1 MALTVLAA
9 IAAPVAPVAPVDLF
23 AVALAVTQLEEQ
35 FEEQVGSWPAADT
48 PQREQPAVAFGVA
61 DYHADGGVV
70 EAVAVVAAAVAVVV
84 AAAVVAAVAGVAPP
98 EQQHARVGHVVCAAS
113 VVDVVDAECAG
124 CAGRAGHAER
134 VIRAGHV
141 EQPVPGYVSG
151 YCLVY
156 SGCWRRSEQAKG
168 WYSKIS
174 DGDTVPEEAAVEYT
188 AEVGTETDAVVVL
201 TRV

>member
-124 CAGRAGHAER
+124 RAGHAER

-188 AEVGTETDAVVVL
+188 AEVGTETDAAVVL
-201 TRV
+201 TRI

>member
-70 EAVAVVAAAVAVVV
+70 EAVA
-84 AAAVVAAVAGVAPP
+84 AVVAAVAGVAPP

-113 VVDVVDAECAG
+113 VVDVVDAE

>member
-70 EAVAVVAAAVAVVV
+70 EAVAVVAAAVAAVVV
-84 AAAVVAAVAGVAPP
+84 AAAVAAVAGVAPP

-124 CAGRAGHAER
+124 CAG
-134 VIRAGHV
+134 RAGHV